1 MKFTERL
8 MDYGLTLDE
17 DVIICDRRVVD
28 QAADLIDELEQ
39 ALREAR
45 VYVPEHHGPVVHK
58 IESVLKK
65 LERLA

>member
-28 QAADLIDELEQ
+28 QAADIIDELER
-39 ALREAR
+39 ALRLADE
-45 VYVPEHHGPVVHK
+45 YVQLYAVRNA
-58 IESVLKK
+58 LTK
-65 LERLA
+65 LERLV